1 MRRILPALGAAVL
14 AVGCG
19 ATGPTPTLDDYSHG
33 VSAPLKE
40 IGEYFFE
47 GGGRNA
53 PAPVVLGNGEGAGP
67 LSELSRRWRSACA
80 DRCAAGFR
88 IVDLQ
93 KKSSSDVTLRLEV
106 RLEGLAAH
114 GDSERVA
121 ALALFDLDF
130 ARASDAAD
138 WRLGASRAVGG
149 PAPIQRGRPHL
160 FEDAASRG
168 LVSVHE
174 PIDPVEHTNLC
185 IPATHHRPGILLV
198 DVDGDGSVDVIAPNR
213 RPQLFLNDGTGH
225 FRDATAGSG
234 LDLLPDMEASGAVAA
249 DVDGDGLPD
258 VFLSNHVSLSRML
271 KNLGHGKFRDVTA
284 EWGLAGLSAPFTS
297 AVFFD
302 ADGDGRV
309 DLFVACYGDARST
322 GPSYGGFNGV
332 GDRFFRNV
340 EKDGHPFFLDETA
353 VSGLGNTGWA
363 LAASACDV
371 EDDGRDDLYV
381 ANDFGNNAF
390 FSNRSTPGHPRF
402 VDVAKAAGVEDEGY
416 GMGVAWGDFDGDG
429 RWDLHVSDY
438 FTPYRWILRDAR
450 WPMPA
455 LPGAFLARPYMAK
468 IMSRRSRGDGL
479 FRNLG
484 GMRFEHVSE
493 RAGVAD
499 GGWAWGTEFVDLDGK
514 GREDLVVVNGMFRA
528 TTGKDDE
535 ISFWNAMG
543 REGVSFHDGIW
554 GGIDFGGNGM
564 ASRTPKKLFWNK
576 GDGTFEERA
585 YVEGFDTRDDTRG
598 LAYADFDGD
607 GAPEI
612 VLSCFRGP
620 VLVYANRWKEDGGGR
635 LVLRLSAPSGF
646 NRDAL
651 GAVVRLWA
659 GGRVQ
664 LREVRAGSSYLSQS
678 SHDLL
683 FGLGANAKADRI
695 EIRWP
700 DGRHNTLRDVPAGTL
715 VSLAEGREEKRRPL
729 RR

>member
-1 MRRILPALGAAVL
+1 MRRLLPALGVAVL
-14 AVGCG
+14 AAGCG
-19 ATGPTPTLDDYSHG
+19 ATAPVPTLDDYSHG
-33 VSAPLKE
+33 VSAPLRE
-40 IGEYFFE
+40 IGRYFFE
-47 GGGRNA
+47 GGGRNG
-53 PAPVVLGNGEGAGP
+53 PAPVVLGNGEGAGA
-67 LSELSRRWRSACA
+67 LADLSRRWRGACTA
-80 DRCAAGFR
+80 DCTSEAR
-88 IVDLQ
+88 IIDLQ
-93 KKSSSDVTLRLEV
+93 KKSSSDVTLRLEI
-106 RLEGLAAH
+106 RLEGLAAR

-121 ALALFDLDF
+121 ALAFFDLDF

-160 FEDAASRG
+160 FEEAASRG
-168 LVSVHE
+168 LVSIHE
-174 PIDPVEHTNLC
+174 PLDPVEHTNLC
-185 IPATHHRPGILLV
+185 IPATHHRPGILLM
-198 DVDGDGSVDVIAPNR
+198 DVDGDGSVDVIVPNR

-225 FRDATAGSG
+225 FRDATPGSG
-234 LDLLPDMEASGAVAA
+234 LDLLPEMEASGAVAA
-249 DVDGDGLPD
+249 DVDGDGLPE
-258 VFLSNHVSLSRML
+258 VFLSNHVSPSRML

-284 EWGLAGLSAPFTS
+284 EWGLEGLSAPFTS

-340 EKDGHPFFLDETA
+340 ERDGHPFFVDETA
-353 VSGLGNTGWA
+353 ASGLGNTGWA

-381 ANDFGNNAF
+381 ANDFGNHVL

-438 FTPYRWILRDAR
+438 WTPYRWILRDAR

-455 LPGAFLARPYMAK
+455 LPGAFLARPIMAK
-468 IMSRRSRGDGL
+468 IMFRRSRGDGL

-484 GMRFEHVSE
+484 GMKFERVSE
-493 RAGVAD
+493 RAGVED

-535 ISFWNAMG
+535 IAFWNAMG
-543 REGVSFHDGIW
+543 REGVKFHDGIW
-554 GGIDFGGNGM
+554 GGIDFGVNGM

-598 LAYADFDGD
+598 LAYADLDGD

-620 VLVYANRWKEDGGGR
+620 VLVYENRWREDGGGR
-635 LVLRLSAPSGF
+635 LVLRLSVPSGF

-700 DGRHNTLRDVPAGTL
+700 DGRRETLHDVPAGTL
-715 VSLAEGREEKRRPL
+715 VSLAEGREEKRRLL